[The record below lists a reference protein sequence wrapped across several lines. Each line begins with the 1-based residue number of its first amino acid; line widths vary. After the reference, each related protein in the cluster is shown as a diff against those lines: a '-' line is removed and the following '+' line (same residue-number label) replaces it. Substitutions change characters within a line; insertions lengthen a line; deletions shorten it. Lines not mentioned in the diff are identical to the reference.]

1 MWFSAVYDSLYLY
14 KIDYK
19 NYTFLHKKMRQTLK
33 VWGLTE
39 FNCICL
45 HATLGW
51 GGRLRLGSGLWLG
64 RAGLSSSGW
73 WSVTIYWWMNMITT
87 PWSLKHTYRT
97 QLSSKPVDRLQTLVS
112 LQLWLTV
119 NYSYFFSFFE
129 ETKRR
134 LKLIEHSTLASQ
146 KTARP
151 PLGTWYFVY
160 GVSLTAKVEAT
171 SM

>member
-1 MWFSAVYDSLYLY
+1 M
-14 KIDYK
+14 K
-19 NYTFLHKKMRQTLK
+19 QTLK
-33 VWGLTE
+33 VWRLTE

-51 GGRLRLGSGLWLG
+51 RGWLRLGSGLWLG
-64 RAGLSSSGW
+64 RAGLSSSGARMMVGDNLLMDEHDNH
-73 WSVTIYWWMNMITT
+73 SMVTETYLQDTLSAQFKTSQKATHTGFT
-87 PWSLKHTYRT
+87 PALTY
-97 QLSSKPVDRLQTLVS
+97 SK
-112 LQLWLTV
+112 LQLL
-119 NYSYFFSFFE
+119 FSFFFE
-129 ETKRR
+129 ETKI

-151 PLGTWYFVY
+151 PLGTWYCVC

>member
-1 MWFSAVYDSLYLY
+1 M
-14 KIDYK
+14 K
-19 NYTFLHKKMRQTLK
+19 QTLK
-33 VWGLTE
+33 VWRLTE

-45 HATLGW
+45 HATLRW
-51 GGRLRLGSGLWLG
+51 RGRLRLGCGLWLG
-64 RAGLSSSGW
+64 RAGLSSSRARMMVGDNLLMDEHDNH
-73 WSVTIYWWMNMITT
+73 SMVTETYLQDTLSAQFKTSQKATHTGFT
-87 PWSLKHTYRT
+87 PALTY
-97 QLSSKPVDRLQTLVS
+97 SK
-112 LQLWLTV
+112 LQLL
-119 NYSYFFSFFE
+119 FSFFE

-151 PLGTWYFVY
+151 PLGTWYCVY